1 MLIFQGMQV
10 SYLHDFTMINTE
22 NKELMM
28 TMFVNGVCLYATIHK
43 FPNLSKYKYK
53 ENAVKVLPKI
63 KCYWAIFGILHNKVR
78 GIDWTTHTVVI
89 TGCGIT
95 PMIRENFGGLK
106 IARVK
111 NG

>member
-22 NKELMM
+22 NEELMM
-28 TMFVNGVCLYATIHK
+28 TIFVNGVCLYATIHEFLK
-43 FPNLSKYKYK
+43 LSKYKYK
-53 ENAVKVLPKI
+53 ENDVKVLSKI

-78 GIDWTTHTVVI
+78 GIDWTTHTVAI
-89 TGCGIT
+89 TSCGIT
-95 PMIRENFGGLK
+95 PMTRENFGGIK
-106 IARVK
+106 IAGVK